1 MTEDIDPYE
10 VELEEDVPS
19 TTVLLFALVLA
30 LPLYYA
36 WRIFEKVFK
45 E

>member
-1 MTEDIDPYE
+1 MTEYIDPYE
-10 VELEEDVPS
+10 DELEEDVPS
-19 TTVLLFALVLA
+19 TTVLLFTFVLA
-30 LPLYYA
+30 LLLSYA